1 MNGIKDVLQ
10 RWLVVIAQLLLVL
23 AELIEKCDVCG

>member
-10 RWLVVIAQLLLVL
+10 RWLLVLAQLLIILS
-23 AELIEKCDVCG
+23 ELIDKSDVWR